1 VEEIWMTVGFLLE
14 KLAAAVGIVGSIAML
29 PQVYSILKRRSA
41 KDTSI
46 VTYSFLFKG
55 GIVWVLYV
63 NIQSSPLIIANL
75 IGASI

>member
-1 VEEIWMTVGFLLE
+1 MTVGFLLE
-14 KLAAAVGIVGSIAML
+14 KLATAVGIVSSIAML
-29 PQVYSILKRRSA
+29 PRVYSILKRRSA